1 MSESAYFLALRS
13 PRPRQLNAPLFIYL
27 PGGDGTGQLFHR
39 QLEGLEK
46 AFDIRC
52 LEIPPDDM
60 TDWDELVAEVIHL
73 VETEL
78 ASAPR
83 SQVYLCGESFGGCLA
98 LKIML
103 RSPQLFDHVVLVNP
117 ASAFREQSW
126 LYGLSFLARPVPK
139 PIYRFFWVWFLPLLA
154 ALGKIEADDRRLLL
168 NAVQLMTQETSI
180 WRVELLRQFQ
190 ISKAELAQIQQPTL
204 IVASGRDWV
213 LPSVQEADRLVAC
226 LPQAQKYVLPESG
239 HACLLESDVNLYEIL
254 RSVNFLPQPIPQSPS
269 QSPPQSPSQSQ
280 PQLQPQASQD

>member
-13 PRPRQLNAPLFIYL
+13 PRPGQPNAPLFIYL

-60 TDWDELVAEVIHL
+60 TDWEELAAEVIRL
-73 VETEL
+73 VQAEL
-78 ASAPR
+78 AATPR

-98 LKIML
+98 MKMILQ
-103 RSPQLFDHVVLVNP
+103 SPQFFDYLVLVNP
-117 ASAFREQSW
+117 ASAFRNQSW
-126 LYGLSFLARPVPK
+126 LYGLSFLARPVPQ
-139 PIYRFFWVWFLPLLA
+139 PLYRFFWVWFLPLLA
-154 ALGKIEADDRRLLL
+154 ALGKIEAEDRRLLL

-190 ISKAELAQIQQPTL
+190 VSDADLAQIHQPTL
-204 IVASGRDWV
+204 VVASGRDCV
-213 LPSVQEADRLVAC
+213 LPSTQEADRLVAS
-226 LPQAQKYVLPESG
+226 LPQAQKYLLPDSG

-254 RSVNFLPQPIPQSPS
+254 RSVDFLPQSRS
-269 QSPPQSPSQSQ
+269 
-280 PQLQPQASQD
+280 QLQPQTVQD